1 MNSPFKFGSIVEGE
15 YFTNRVK
22 DIDRLNLNFES
33 NINTILLSP
42 RRWGKS
48 SLVKKTVKSLLRKD
62 KKFRAC
68 YIDLFQIRDENEFYS
83 KYATEVIK
91 STSTKMEE
99 WIKTSG
105 KFLKNFKPNISF
117 GVDPNTDFK
126 ISIDFAEGDKTY
138 SEILEL
144 PEKIAK
150 SKKIKLIIC
159 IDEFQNLSNFKDP
172 ILFQKRLRSVWQY
185 HQNSAYCLFGSK
197 RHMLMDIFENKSMPF
212 YKFGD
217 VFYLEK
223 IKKHHLKK
231 YLKSKFLKTNK
242 IIDDKYSDIIVELM
256 KEHPYYVQQLS
267 HIVWGNTEK
276 NVTEKIIEY
285 SIKNLLEQNSLL
297 FEKEID
303 GLSNTQVN
311 FLKAIIFGIE
321 DSFSSQVILRK
332 YHLGASSNIVKI
344 KRALVQKEIIEISMG
359 KPIILDPAFELWLKR
374 IYFRS
379 I

>member
-1 MNSPFKFGSIVEGE
+1 MKSPFKFGSVVEGE

-22 DIDRLNLNFES
+22 DIDRLILNFES

-48 SLVKKTVKSLLRKD
+48 SLVKKAVKSIL
-62 KKFRAC
+62 KKESSYRAC

-83 KYATEVIK
+83 KFATEIIK

-126 ISIDFAEGDKTY
+126 ISIDFAEEDKTY
-138 SEILEL
+138 AEILEL

-150 SKKIKLIIC
+150 SKKIKIIVC
-159 IDEFQNLSNFKDP
+159 IDEFQNLSNFEDP
-172 ILFQKRLRSVWQY
+172 ILFQKRLRSVWQ
-185 HQNSAYCLFGSK
+185 HHKKSVYCLFGSK

-223 IKKHHLKK
+223 IRKHYLTRYLIAKFTKTKK
-231 YLKSKFLKTNK
+231 
-242 IIDDKYSDIIVELM
+242 DISVKHADHIVQLM
-256 KEHPYYVQQLS
+256 DEHPYYVQQLS
-267 HIVWGNTEK
+267 HIVWSNTEK
-276 NVTEKIIEY
+276 DVTEKIITY
-285 SIKNLLEQNSLL
+285 SVNQLLEQNSLL

-303 GLSNTQVN
+303 SLSNTQIN
-311 FLKAIIFGIE
+311 FLRAIILGVE
-321 DSFSSQVILRK
+321 NSFSSQVILRK
-332 YHLGASSNIVKI
+332 YKLGASSNIVKI
-344 KRALVQKEIIEISMG
+344 KRALVQKEIINIGNG
-359 KPIILDPAFELWLKR
+359 KPIILDPCFLLWLKEK
-374 IYFRS
+374 YFFN
-379 I
+379 